1 MNRILTIS
9 IGNDHAGPE
18 LKNKVVEL
26 LENEGIKV
34 INHGCDSSDSVDYP
48 DFAHAVAR
56 DVESGVADRGI
67 VICGSG
73 NGINMAVNKHGA
85 IRSALCWKAEIAS
98 LAVQHN
104 DANVI
109 ALPARF
115 IEEAEALACV
125 KAFITE
131 TFEGGR
137 HQNRVNK
144 INPCC

>member
-1 MNRILTIS
+1 MNKISTIS
-9 IGNDHAGPE
+9 IGNDHAGPA
-18 LKNKVVEL
+18 LKQKVVEL

-34 INHGCDSSDSVDYP
+34 INHGCDSNESVDYP
-48 DFAHAVAR
+48 DFAHAVAQ
-56 DVESGVADRGI
+56 DVESGKADRGI

-73 NGINMAVNKHGA
+73 NGINMAVNKHGG
-85 IRSALCWKAEIAS
+85 IRSALCWKAEIAA

-125 KAFITE
+125 RAFITE
-131 TFEGGR
+131 EFEGGR

-144 INPCC
+144 INLCC

>member
-1 MNRILTIS
+1 MNKISTIS
-9 IGNDHAGPE
+9 IGNDHAGPA
-18 LKNKVVEL
+18 LKNKVIEL

-34 INHGCDSSDSVDYP
+34 INHGCNSNESVDYP

-56 DVESGVADRGI
+56 DVESGTADRGI

-73 NGINMAVNKHGA
+73 NGINMAVNKHAA
-85 IRSALCWKAEIAS
+85 IRSALCWKAEIAA

-115 IEEAEALACV
+115 IDEEEALACV
-125 KAFITE
+125 RAFITE

-137 HQNRVNK
+137 HQNRVDK
-144 INPCC
+144 INKCC